1 MGNFLDDIYEAKAE
15 TISKK
20 ERAINDII
28 NHFQGELNRPDFE
41 DRLKKDIIR
50 SIKTNSKTYI
60 HIQYW
65 KHHDGCSETHYG
77 MSYCKRFHGNESY
90 DNNYYNGVDL
100 WAIRYEVVSGLCKLY
115 EDKLHSLG
123 LRYSKENKT
132 SWLDYP
138 EYVYEIL
145 V

>member
-1 MGNFLDDIYEAKAE
+1 MGNFLDDINKVKAE
-15 TISKK
+15 TFDKK
-20 ERAINDII
+20 QSVINDIT
-28 NHFQGELNRPDFE
+28 NHFKEELNRPDFE

-50 SIKTNSKTYI
+50 SIKTDSKTYL
-60 HIQYW
+60 HVEYW

-77 MSYCKRFHGNESY
+77 LSYCKRFHGNEGY

-100 WAIRYEVVSGLCKLY
+100 WAIRYDAVRRMCELC
-115 EDKLHSLG
+115 ENKLHSLG
-123 LRYSKENKT
+123 LRYSKECKT

-138 EYVYEIL
+138 EYSYEIL